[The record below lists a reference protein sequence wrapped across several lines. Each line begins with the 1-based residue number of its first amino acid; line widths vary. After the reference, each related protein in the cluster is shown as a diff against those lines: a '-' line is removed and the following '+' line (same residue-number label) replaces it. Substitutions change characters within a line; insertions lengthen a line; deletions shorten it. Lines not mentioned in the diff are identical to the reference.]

1 MRSLAKAVLAA
12 VFLAFPGSLA
22 AQDLIPERRVVV
34 TENADLPGG
43 DLSSIFDTTH
53 DACERACLSNAR
65 CEAYTFNARNGSCFL
80 KAGQGAPAF
89 FQGAFSAYVLPGDAA
104 QIAAAPKLRDDLTF
118 VPDWDVTAAF
128 DVAQTLGRTHPTG
141 PWSAEEHLAAAADN
155 EAKGNWVMAMS
166 FTGAAL
172 NLQDSA
178 DLWLEYARRALGQS
192 KASTTD
198 RSWYE
203 NRAYLASVNAYLRSG
218 SAAQRHTI
226 LVLMAEALERNG
238 RGRDTVQALRLAQAL
253 QPRDDTEA
261 LLDDAIGKYGF
272 RIAENA
278 VEADLARPRICAI
291 FTEDLV
297 PSGVDYTPFVQ
308 LPAANMAVE
317 LAGSRQL
324 CVTGVEHGGRYSIT
338 FREGLPAKD
347 GQTMAKDVEI
357 SSYIR
362 DRSPGVS
369 FPGRGYVLPKVADA
383 ALPVTTVN
391 TDKLDLTLFAV
402 TDRNLLRSIQSA
414 YFGWPMQEYSEAYFA
429 DEVGEEIW
437 TGTATVG
444 QEVNKDVTTRLPLA
458 EALKDRPAGVYV
470 LKAEVPGVDPYVIP
484 AGWQWFVV
492 SDLGVTTM
500 SGVDG
505 LHVFVRS
512 LGTAQAKAGVTV
524 ELLNR
529 ANAVLATVTTDDQGY
544 ALFDAGLTRGT
555 GGSSPAMVVV
565 KDGQADMAF
574 LSLTDPEFD
583 LSDRGVEGR
592 EPAPPVD
599 VFLTT
604 ERGAYR
610 AGETVHVT
618 ALARDA
624 QGAAIEGLPLTAIWR
639 RPDGVEYSR
648 AVVNDWGGGYV
659 FAQPIAGSAQRGV
672 WTVQLLADL
681 DAAPLV
687 SKTFLVEDFLPER
700 IDFTLTKD
708 DTPLDLFGPAPVLT
722 VEAKYLFGAPGAGLA
737 VEGEVVLREAA
748 GLAAFP
754 GYVFGR
760 HDAPFSATM
769 EPLYG
774 SETDEAG
781 ISRVDLTLPQV
792 EDPGRPLEAVLAI
805 RVAEGSG
812 RPVERKLTEALV
824 PAAAMIGVKPLFDG
838 VAAKPRKRSSS

>member
-1 MRSLAKAVLAA
+1 MRSLAKVALAA
-12 VFLAFPGSLA
+12 VFLAFPGNLA

-34 TENADLPGG
+34 SENTDLPGG
-43 DLSSIFDTTH
+43 DISSIFDTTH

-65 CEAYTFNARNGSCFL
+65 CEAYTFNSRNGSCFL
-80 KAGQGAPAF
+80 KAGQGAPTF
-89 FQGAFSAYVLPGDAA
+89 FQGAYSAYVLPGDPGL
-104 QIAAAPKLRDDLTF
+104 IAAAGDLRADLTF
-118 VPDWDVTAAF
+118 VPDWDMTAAF
-128 DVAQTLGRTHPTG
+128 DMAQSMGRTHPTG
-141 PWSAEEHLAAAADN
+141 PWSADEHLAAAAEN
-155 EAKGNWVMAMS
+155 EARGNWIMATA

-172 NLQDSA
+172 NLTDSA
-178 DLWLEYARRALGQS
+178 DLWAEYARRALAQS
-192 KASTTD
+192 KLSATD

-203 NRAYLASVNAYLRSG
+203 NRAYLGAVNAYLRSG
-218 SAAQRHTI
+218 SAAQRHSI
-226 LVLMAEALERNG
+226 LVLMGEALERRG
-238 RGRDTVQALRLAQAL
+238 QGRDTVQALRLAQSL
-253 QPRDDTEA
+253 QPRDDTAA

-272 RIAENA
+272 RISENT
-278 VEADLARPRICAI
+278 VEADLARPRICAV

-297 PSGVDYTPFVQ
+297 PSGVDYSPFVQ

-317 LAGSRQL
+317 LAGTRQL
-324 CVTGVEHGGRYSIT
+324 CVTGLEHGGRYTVT

-347 GQTMAKDVEI
+347 GQSLAKDIEV
-357 SSYIR
+357 SSYVR

-402 TDRNLLRSIQSA
+402 TDRNLLRAIQNS
-414 YFGWPMQEYSEAYFA
+414 YFGWPMQEYTEAYFA
-429 DEVGEEIW
+429 DEVGEQIW

-458 EALKDRPAGVYV
+458 EALKDRPAGIYV

-492 SDLGVTTM
+492 SDLGLTTM

-512 LGTAQAKAGVTV
+512 LGTAEAKAGVTV

-529 ANAVLATVTTDDQGY
+529 SNAVLATATTDAEGY
-544 ALFDAGLTRGT
+544 AVFDAGLTRGT

-624 QGAAIEGLPLTAIWR
+624 QGTAIEGLPLTAVWR

-659 FAQPIAGSAQRGV
+659 FTQVIAGSAQRGV
-672 WTVQLLADL
+672 WTVQLLADQ
-681 DAAPLV
+681 DSAPLV

-708 DTPLDLFGPAPVLT
+708 DTPLTLLARAP
-722 VEAKYLFGAPGAGLA
+722 
-737 VEGEVVLREAA
+737 
-748 GLAAFP
+748 
-754 GYVFGR
+754 
-760 HDAPFSATM
+760 
-769 EPLYG
+769 
-774 SETDEAG
+774 
-781 ISRVDLTLPQV
+781 
-792 EDPGRPLEAVLAI
+792 
-805 RVAEGSG
+805 
-812 RPVERKLTEALV
+812 
-824 PAAAMIGVKPLFDG
+824 
-838 VAAKPRKRSSS
+838 